1 MTPDATD
8 AEAQAFSAAVEDFT
22 RASLRAK
29 LRLHQGEPLTV
40 PQYHLIELLLEGTG
54 ARPVGELATAAGVT
68 PPTATRM
75 LDCLERDGLVTRAR
89 DARDRR
95 CVRVSLTPEG
105 RRAAQRMRRLIAA
118 RRRQIF
124 DALPADVKHDATRL
138 FETLAATIEGLR

>member
-1 MTPDATD
+1 
-8 AEAQAFSAAVEDFT
+8 
-22 RASLRAK
+22 
-29 LRLHQGEPLTV
+29 
-40 PQYHLIELLLEGTG
+40 
-54 ARPVGELATAAGVT
+54 
-68 PPTATRM
+68 M